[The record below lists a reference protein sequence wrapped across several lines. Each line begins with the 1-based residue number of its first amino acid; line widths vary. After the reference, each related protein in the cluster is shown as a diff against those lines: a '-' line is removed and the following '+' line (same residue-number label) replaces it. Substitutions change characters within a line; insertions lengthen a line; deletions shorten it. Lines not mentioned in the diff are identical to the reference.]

1 VPRSTR
7 SDPGFETEQ
16 HAKVPQLRLTM
27 LGSTI
32 EELTTTSRTALN
44 GQSWR
49 HPRSATMTAEE
60 EDTSY
65 IDYETFLSPSFSP
78 SAFANSLVRTTNNDT
93 DTPLDLST
101 PLSRVL
107 FDSQEINTHID
118 TLTTKS
124 ALPLLSHTQ
133 EQTAAS
139 ARIVQEIDSQVTSL
153 NEGYKR
159 LEKEVLVRYETAE
172 EVQAVASRLW
182 ETVRLGRSVGRCL
195 QLGRQLEIQL
205 AEVAA
210 TGNVVKT
217 QGQKEDHRALARC
230 SNTLLSLREL
240 FSKRGEGEEGYGLD
254 RVDVV
259 RTLQTSVLAPADRT
273 VLTKSQQIVREF
285 SMSSLSTGTNTTT
298 FAQTADTKSR
308 TTSALLSLY
317 LLSPMPDP
325 TKKKTEKW
333 EPELLINAL
342 QDYLRT
348 ALTSSLASLSR
359 ALATLPTLDRTLL
372 EVSARCQNILALESL
387 LSSTA
392 PPPHPTIPE
401 SIKPPANFL
410 LPLLSSLETG
420 SLASYFWRTLAGHL
434 STKVMEIVNKGG
446 VSARTLRSNKNSVRD
461 AIKECVVRGSQ
472 PPAGIGG
479 VKSKGDNTEKTWE
492 REVAVMVGSVV
503 GALGR

>member
-1 VPRSTR
+1 
-7 SDPGFETEQ
+7 
-16 HAKVPQLRLTM
+16 M
-27 LGSTI
+27 
-32 EELTTTSRTALN
+32 TSA
-44 GQSWR
+44 
-49 HPRSATMTAEE
+49 E

-78 SAFANSLVRTTNNDT
+78 SAFANTLVLGTNNPT

-118 TLTTKS
+118 ALTTKS

-133 EQTAAS
+133 EQTASS
-139 ARIVQEIDSQVTSL
+139 ARIVQEIDSQVASL
-153 NEGYKR
+153 NDGYKR
-159 LEKEVLVRYETAE
+159 LEKEVLLRYETAE
-172 EVQAVASRLW
+172 EVRTVTGRLW

-205 AEVAA
+205 SEVASA
-210 TGNVVKT
+210 GNPVKSQT
-217 QGQKEDHRALARC
+217 QKEDHRALVRC
-230 SNTLLSLREL
+230 SNTLLNLREL
-240 FSKRGEGEEGYGLD
+240 FFKKETGEEGHGLD
-254 RVDVV
+254 RVEVV
-259 RTLQTSVLAPADRT
+259 RILQTSIVGPAERT
-273 VLTKSQQIVREF
+273 VLAKSQQIVREF

-298 FAQTADTKSR
+298 YAQTADTKSR

-317 LLSPMPDP
+317 LLSPLPDT
-325 TKKKTEKW
+325 TKTQHKKAW
-333 EPELLINAL
+333 EPELLITTL

-372 EVSARCQNILALESL
+372 EVSARCQNILALEAV
-387 LSSTA
+387 LSTIT
-392 PPPHPTIPE
+392 PPPH
-401 SIKPPANFL
+401 SILPASVIVPPNFL
-410 LPLLSSLETG
+410 QPLLSSLETG
-420 SLASYFWRTLAGHL
+420 SLASYFWRTLAGGL

-461 AIKECVVRGSQ
+461 AIRECVVRGSQ
-472 PPAGIGG
+472 PPAGIGN
-479 VKSKGDNTEKTWE
+479 VKGKAENTEKMWE
-492 REVAVMVGSVV
+492 REIAVMVGSVV